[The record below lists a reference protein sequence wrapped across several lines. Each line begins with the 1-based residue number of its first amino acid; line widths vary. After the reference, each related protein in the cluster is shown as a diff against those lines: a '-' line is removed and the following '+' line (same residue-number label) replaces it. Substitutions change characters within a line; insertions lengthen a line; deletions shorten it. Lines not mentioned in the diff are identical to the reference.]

1 METKKMTVANINMVF
16 GKDEE
21 PMIYHLDDIILPA
34 LNSQIKKKS
43 GRDTRLFFE
52 DVKLRE
58 LKNEIVLAG
67 LLIKD
72 TILEVR
78 SEYNDSDG
86 LKNTNIQMPS
96 APYSLFMI
104 FLKNHRMVLVKNQ
117 KGSPDIRSFN
127 STLLYC
133 IVDI

>member
-86 LKNTNIQMPS
+86 LKNTNIQM
-96 APYSLFMI
+96 
-104 FLKNHRMVLVKNQ
+104 
-117 KGSPDIRSFN
+117 
-127 STLLYC
+127 
-133 IVDI
+133 